1 MTKRIVRP
9 ALRLHCLL
17 LTVDGSPCTA
27 GGYVDLSQNPE
38 RFTGY
43 AGKAARSI
51 WKAIYEENCF
61 GVKPKTVQAETY
73 SPLALNPL
81 LQIASKEEQEP
92 EGECLEKR
100 VYYKIISGARVFVV

>member
-1 MTKRIVRP
+1 MMRRIVSP
-9 ALRLHCLL
+9 GLSLHSLA
-17 LTVDGSPCTA
+17 CTHCRYKA
-27 GGYVDLSQNPE
+27 GEYVDLSQNPE

-61 GVKPKTVQAETY
+61 GVKPENVQAETY

-81 LQIASKEEQEP
+81 LQLAPKEEREP

-100 VYYKIISGARVFVV
+100 VYYKVISGARSFVA

>member
-9 ALRLHCLL
+9 
-17 LTVDGSPCTA
+17 TSPHPPVTHQRCTA

-43 AGKAARSI
+43 AGKTARSI
-51 WKAIYEENCF
+51 WQAIYEENCF
-61 GVKPKTVQAETY
+61 GVKSKNVQAETY

-81 LQIASKEEQEP
+81 LQLAPKEEQEP

-100 VYYKIISGARVFVV
+100 VYYKIISGAGYLIV

>member
-1 MTKRIVRP
+1 MKRIVSHNPPHLPITHR
-9 ALRLHCLL
+9 R
-17 LTVDGSPCTA
+17 CTA
-27 GGYVDLSQNPE
+27 GEYVDLSQNPE

-61 GVKPKTVQAETY
+61 GVKSKNIQAETY
-73 SPLALNPL
+73 SPLSLNPL
-81 LQIASKEEQEP
+81 LQLAPKEEQEP

-100 VYYKIISGARVFVV
+100 VYYKIISGARSSFV

>member
-9 ALRLHCLL
+9 NLPSFPVTH
-17 LTVDGSPCTA
+17 SPCAA

-43 AGKAARSI
+43 AGKSARSI

-61 GVKPKTVQAETY
+61 GVKSKNVQAETY

-81 LQIASKEEQEP
+81 LQLAPKEEQEP

-100 VYYKIISGARVFVV
+100 VYHKIISGAWCLLVQPK